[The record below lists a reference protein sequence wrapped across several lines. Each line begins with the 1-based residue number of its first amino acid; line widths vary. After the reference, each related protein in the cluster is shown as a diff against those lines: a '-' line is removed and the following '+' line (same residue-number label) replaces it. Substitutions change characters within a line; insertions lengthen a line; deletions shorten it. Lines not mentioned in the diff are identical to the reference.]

1 MYDFI
6 SGYFY
11 WGFFYILRDYYGL
24 TLGNKV
30 LKDKMSDYVIPASL
44 PQPTAYKEPNFNDI
58 VVGSLPECRAYCS
71 SGSIS
76 IVERVVHNRI
86 V

>member
-1 MYDFI
+1 MLRKMYAFNE
-6 SGYFY
+6 
-11 WGFFYILRDYYGL
+11 LLKDYKQSNL
-24 TLGNKV
+24 ADLKKEV
-30 LKDKMSDYVIPASL
+30 ERKDKMSDYVIPASL